1 MAVVAPLGDPGLV
14 HAAVEQ
20 QTLTVAMGMMAQES
34 LDPGPWRVAATPRLA
49 LALALAL
56 VSVPAAARLDRL
68 HSAVTGLGLG
78 VVIVGGAGQVVWLGL
93 RDSPLPSGST
103 RVRRWSTST
112 TGRAN
117 P

>member
-1 MAVVAPLGDPGLV
+1 MVVAPLGDPGLV

-34 LDPGPWRVAATPRLA
+34 LDLGPWRVAATPQPA
-49 LALALAL
+49 QAV
-56 VSVPAAARLDRL
+56 VSVPAAARLGRL

-103 RVRRWSTST
+103 RARRWSTST
-112 TGRAN
+112 TGQAN